1 MQAVFPI
8 GSPSIACLCPPIT
21 LRRALFFVMIVS
33 LSFLIGI
40 SPIAVYRFTSGF
52 QGCVTLMI
60 GTIGTFR
67 AWGVGSLP
75 AHHALTSSGLGKPS
89 KASPECHQEGSASL
103 TRASPPSPTSRTSL
117 ALLTRNV
124 LFPETV
130 DCETPAAWAI
140 LCCVRPVQLSQALL
154 SSSSFCS
161 RCIASRIFLWVLE
174 RFKTERSQ
182 VALKIW

>member
-67 AWGVGSLP
+67 AWGSRIIAGPPCSDLLGLGETKQGISRVPPGGLGVLNQSEPSLP
-75 AHHALTSSGLGKPS
+75 DLTDELGALD
-89 KASPECHQEGSASL
+89 QERL
-103 TRASPPSPTSRTSL
+103 VPRDRRL
-117 ALLTRNV
+117 
-124 LFPETV
+124 
-130 DCETPAAWAI
+130 
-140 LCCVRPVQLSQALL
+140 
-154 SSSSFCS
+154 
-161 RCIASRIFLWVLE
+161 
-174 RFKTERSQ
+174 
-182 VALKIW
+182 